1 MPPAV
6 GSEGVAPHL
15 PRLRPGSSDIAR
27 GVRSRRRP
35 ASRFA
40 PRAPR
45 GRILGEGGD
54 RGTRG
59 FPVNHRQML
68 RATSHVRR
76 ISQKGERSGFVVAF
90 FGRHRR
96 RRRAPPGAGARD
108 APVRDLR
115 CPPET
120 RQEAQGEPPRCPRR
134 PRPRRRVRTRGARSA
149 SASPPGRTGAADAEA
164 PLRLAAVTARALA
177 RTSRASRTWSRAT
190 GCSEATTQTP
200 RPGVVAPPRSRTK
213 ETARAR

>member
-120 RQEAQGEPPRCPRR
+120 RQEAQGDPPGAPGG
-134 PRPRRRVRTRGARSA
+134 PGPAAASEARGAWSA
-149 SASPPGRTGAADAEA
+149 SEKREVPAGAAEDA
-164 PLRLAAVTARALA
+164 RLCASRPSRPARS